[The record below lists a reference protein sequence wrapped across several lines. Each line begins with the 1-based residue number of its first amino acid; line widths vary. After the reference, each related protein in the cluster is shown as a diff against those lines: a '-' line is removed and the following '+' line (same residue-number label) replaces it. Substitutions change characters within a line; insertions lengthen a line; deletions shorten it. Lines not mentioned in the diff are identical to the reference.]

1 MPVSDESFRQVMRQW
16 ASGVTVVTVR
26 HEAAVR
32 AILVTSF
39 LSVGLDPPTVL
50 VSIKRD
56 GETHRM
62 LEMGRIFAVNFLHEE
77 QADLANGL
85 GYANDPDARALRTVP
100 YHVGV
105 TGAPVLDDSLCYL
118 DCRVIDAFQTR
129 DHTLYVGVVEDAG
142 GGTQRPLLHWERG
155 FRRLEK
161 ETRSDEL

>member
-1 MPVSDESFRQVMRQW
+1 MPVSGDSFRQVMRQW

-26 HEAAVR
+26 HEVAVR

-62 LEMGRIFAVNFLHEE
+62 LEAGRIFAVNFLHEE
-77 QADLANGL
+77 QADLANSL
-85 GYANDPDARALRTVP
+85 GYANDPDSRALRNVP
-100 YHVGV
+100 YHSGA
-105 TGAPVLDDSLCYL
+105 TGAPLLDDALSYL
-118 DCRVIDAFQTR
+118 DCRVIDAFETR

-142 GGTQRPLLHWERG
+142 GGTRRPLLHWERN

-161 ETRSDEL
+161 ETPNDGV

>member
-1 MPVSDESFRQVMRQW
+1 MPVSDDSFRQVMRQW

-62 LEMGRIFAVNFLHEE
+62 LEAGRVFAVNFLHEE
-77 QADLANGL
+77 QAELANSL

-100 YHVGV
+100 FHTGA
-105 TGAPVLDDSLCYL
+105 TGAPVLDDCLCYL
-118 DCRVIDAFQTR
+118 DCRVIDAFETR
-129 DHTLYVGVVEDAG
+129 DHTLYVGVVDAVG
-142 GGTQRPLLHWERG
+142 GGERRPLLHWERG

-161 ETRSDEL
+161 EVRSDGF